1 MLDAAST
8 LNDSHENCMKEVS
21 NVMESHCPR
30 SMRLGSSPVVV
41 SDEHASSD
49 GSAYHMQLQQATVI
63 IWFAQAEAHLEGM
76 SRLIELGLTC

>member
-49 GSAYHMQLQQATVI
+49 GSAYHMQL
-63 IWFAQAEAHLEGM
+63 
-76 SRLIELGLTC
+76 